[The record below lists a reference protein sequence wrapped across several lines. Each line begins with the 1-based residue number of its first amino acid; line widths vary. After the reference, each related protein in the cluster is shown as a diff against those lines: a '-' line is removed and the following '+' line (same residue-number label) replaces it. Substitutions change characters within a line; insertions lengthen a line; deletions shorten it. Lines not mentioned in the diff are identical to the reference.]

1 MSIGDLNLEKL
12 KCCQFKNSIAMM
24 LTSGLLRV
32 TDEHKY
38 QRCGVVVMLVDLCYD
53 NCAASTLTCFRG
65 FLHYDMT
72 RSVLSVF
79 SISSVSFNPAP
90 LIQNQSNL

>member
-1 MSIGDLNLEKL
+1 MNHLKRLEVSMTAGSSSTLRFYRKSENTRKKGAMNCVL
-12 KCCQFKNSIAMM
+12 PFYEERRKRGNAMM

-65 FLHYDMT
+65 F
-72 RSVLSVF
+72 
-79 SISSVSFNPAP
+79 
-90 LIQNQSNL
+90 

>member
-1 MSIGDLNLEKL
+1 
-12 KCCQFKNSIAMM
+12 MM

-38 QRCGVVVMLVDLCYD
+38 QRCGVVIMLVDLCDD

-65 FLHYDMT
+65 F
-72 RSVLSVF
+72 
-79 SISSVSFNPAP
+79 
-90 LIQNQSNL
+90 